1 MTWPLPFIEQMK
13 NRLGTAMP
21 DLLEALSK
29 DPVTAIRLNP
39 GKPEISLPWATTS
52 IPWSARGYYL
62 DDRPSFTTYPPF
74 HAGALY
80 VQEPSSM
87 FIEQAVAATQLQ
99 GPLLALDLCGA
110 PGGKSTH
117 LLSLLSKD
125 SLLVSNEVIQSRA
138 SILAE
143 NIIKWGSPNTLVTQ
157 LDPEVIART
166 KVMFDLVVVDAP
178 CSGEGLFRKD
188 AQAAKEWSMAN
199 VKHCAARQ
207 DRILEAAM
215 KVTAPGGFLIYST
228 CTFEGIENEAH
239 SALFREAAWQCCPI
253 PMGEHHGITPLFY
266 QGHLAGYQLY
276 PHKVKGEGFFLSLW
290 QKPGERLPRRWSPPT
305 SNTRN
310 DDWTSW
316 VAEPNEWVAVDR
328 KNTLHLVPKILS
340 GTITSLVDSLQP
352 RYFGLAAFTRKGPH
366 LRPTQALA
374 MSGAVS
380 NTIPTL
386 AVDEADALRYL
397 ARENLQLEAPKG
409 WHLITYQD
417 LPLGWAKGLG
427 HRINNYY
434 PQHWRI
440 KNLDKLR

>member
-13 NRLGTAMP
+13 NRLGPAMP
-21 DLLEALSK
+21 DFLEALSK

-39 GKPEISLPWATTS
+39 RKPGIALPWATTS
-52 IPWSARGYYL
+52 VPWSAWGYYV
-62 DDRPSFTTYPPF
+62 DDRPSFTTFPPF

-87 FIEQAVAATQLQ
+87 FVEQAVAATQLQ

-117 LLSLLSKD
+117 LLSLLAKD
-125 SLLVSNEVIQSRA
+125 SLLVSNEAIQSRA

-143 NIIKWGSPNTLVTQ
+143 NIIKWGAPNTLVTQ
-157 LDPEVIART
+157 LDPEVIARK
-166 KVMFDLVVVDAP
+166 KVLFDLVVVDAP
-178 CSGEGLFRKD
+178 CSGEGLFRKE
-188 AQAAKEWSMAN
+188 AKAAEEWSLAN

-215 KVTAPGGFLIYST
+215 EVTAPGGFLIYST
-228 CTFEGIENEAH
+228 CTFEGRENEEH
-239 SALFREAAWQCCPI
+239 STLLREKAWQCCPI
-253 PMGEHHGITPLFY
+253 PMGEQHGITPIVH
-266 QGHLAGYQLY
+266 QGHLAGYQFY
-276 PHKVKGEGFFLSLW
+276 PHKVKGEGFFIGLW
-290 QKPGERLPRRWSPPT
+290 QKPGNRLPRKWSPPAT
-305 SNTRN
+305 GSGNS
-310 DDWTSW
+310 DWKSW
-316 VAEPNEWVAVDR
+316 MEESDEWVAIER
-328 KNTLHLVPKILS
+328 QNTLHLLPTAQS
-340 GTITSLVDSLQP
+340 GTLTALAEVLNP

-380 NTIPTL
+380 HTIPTL
-386 AVDEADALRYL
+386 AVDEANALRYL
-397 ARENLQLEAPKG
+397 ARENLPLEAPKG
-409 WHLITYQD
+409 WHLITYHD

-434 PQHWRI
+434 PQNWRI